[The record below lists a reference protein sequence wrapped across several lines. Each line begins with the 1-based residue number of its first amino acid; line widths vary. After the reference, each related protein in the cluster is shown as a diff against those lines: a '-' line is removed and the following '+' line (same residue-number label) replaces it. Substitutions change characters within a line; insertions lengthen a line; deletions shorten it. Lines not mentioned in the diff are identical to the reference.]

1 MDDDEELEFIPM
13 EIGESYL
20 SISRGYKDKIADIP
34 NMFPVKEPNGNEV
47 FVLVSAPKEIKEA
60 IVKAAMEIIDSKINT

>member
-1 MDDDEELEFIPM
+1 MDDDEELEFIPI
-13 EIGESYL
+13 EVAESYL
-20 SISRGYKDKIADIP
+20 SISRGYRDKIADIP

-60 IVKAAMEIIDSKINT
+60 VVKAAMEVVDKMINT